1 MSLFRYSTS
10 DSETV
15 RKKIKIFVI
24 LTIFSFLCLWMRVWY
39 LQILKG
45 QHFQEQSENNRVRLV
60 SLPAFRGTIKDRND
74 ETLVSIRPAFN
85 LYVTPEDARDLSET
99 LDWLQKII
107 DFDKQQV
114 FQKIRETRSFKPVL
128 IKRDIQREAVAI
140 VEESKMRLPGIEIK
154 VEPLRNYVHGK
165 LASHVL
171 GYLGEIS
178 KDKLASLDDPSY
190 GQGDFIGKNGLEVI
204 YETLLRGRKG
214 YKEVEV
220 DVSGREL
227 KTLRKLPPKSGNTL
241 TLTLDLR
248 VQKVLE
254 EAMTG
259 TPKDPISGS
268 VVMMKVHTGEIIA
281 IASAPTFDANLFAAG
296 ISREHWNKL
305 MQDKLRPL
313 QHRTISGQY
322 PPGSTYKIV
331 TALAG
336 LEENIITPDT
346 TIYCPGHYR
355 LGRGR
360 YRCWKRG
367 GHGSMNLHKALVQSC
382 DVYFYTI
389 GNKLGI
395 DKIHEYA
402 KELGLGDHTGIQLLG
417 EKRGLIPSTQWKM
430 ENRKQA
436 WLLGE
441 TISAS
446 IGQGYNLVTPLQQA
460 RFMATVANGGVNLK
474 PLLVKKIVDPDGKLI
489 KEFYPDV
496 QHKTHIKRENLQLVR
511 EALLGVVNEPRG
523 TGRRA
528 RLKGMDIK
536 VSGKTGTAQV
546 VKLKATKDIEEEDK
560 IPYQF
565 RDHAW
570 FVAFAPYEKPEVAVS
585 VLVEHGGHGGAA
597 AAPVAQKILQKYF
610 ELYPP
615 FESVEKAEAE
625 TTSGSGEVN
634 EVKVS
639 EPKVKKPV
647 ELPSAN

>member
-1 MSLFRYSTS
+1 MSIFRYSG
-10 DSETV
+10 DVSETV
-15 RKKIKIFVI
+15 RRKIKYFVI
-24 LTIFSFLCLWMRVWY
+24 LTIFAFLCLWMRVWY

-45 QHFQEQSENNRVRLV
+45 QHFQGLSENNRIRLV
-60 SLPAFRGTIKDRND
+60 SLPAFRGAIKDRNG
-74 ETLVSIRPAFN
+74 ETLVSIRPSFN
-85 LYVTPEDARDLSET
+85 LYVTPEDTEDLVET
-99 LDWLQKII
+99 LGSIKEII
-107 DFDKQQV
+107 DFDMEQV
-114 FQKIRETRSFKPVL
+114 FQVIRESRSFKQVL
-128 IKRDIQREAVAI
+128 IKRDIKREAVAI
-140 VEESKMRLPGIEIK
+140 VEENKMRLPGIEIK
-154 VEPLRNYVHGK
+154 VEPLRNYVYGEM
-165 LASHVL
+165 ASHVL

-178 KDKLASLDDPSY
+178 KDKLKSLNDPSY
-190 GQGDFIGKNGLEVI
+190 AQGDFIGKNGLEI
-204 YETLLRGRKG
+204 IFETLLRGKKG

-227 KTLRKLPPKSGNTL
+227 KTMRKLPPRSGNTL
-241 TLTLDLR
+241 ELTLDLR
-248 VQKVLE
+248 IQKVLE
-254 EAMTG
+254 EIMKG
-259 TPKDPISGS
+259 TPEEPVSGS
-268 VVMMKVHTGEIIA
+268 VVMMKVHTGEILA
-281 IASAPTFDANLFAAG
+281 IASVPSFDANLFAAG
-296 ISREHWNKL
+296 ISRENWKSLIQHKL
-305 MQDKLRPL
+305 HPL
-313 QHRTISGQY
+313 QHRAINGQY

-336 LEENIITPDT
+336 LEENLITPET
-346 TIYCPGHYR
+346 SIYCPGHFR

-367 GHGSMNLHKALVQSC
+367 GHGAMDLHKALVQSC

-389 GNKLGI
+389 GHRLGI
-395 DKIHEYA
+395 DKINEYA
-402 KELGLGDHTGIQLLG
+402 KELGLGEYTGIQLMG
-417 EKRGLIPSTQWKM
+417 EKRGLIPSTKWKL

-446 IGQGYNLVTPLQQA
+446 IGQGFNLVTPLQQA
-460 RFMATVANGGVNLK
+460 RFIATVANGGVSLK
-474 PLLVKKIVDPDGKLI
+474 PLLVKKIIDPDGRLI
-489 KEFYPDV
+489 KEFHADV
-496 QHKTHIKRENLQLVR
+496 KHKTHIKRENLELVR

-528 RLKGMDIK
+528 RLKNIK

-546 VKLKATKDIEEEDK
+546 VKMKATEDINEDDV

-597 AAPVAQKILQKYF
+597 AAPVAQKLFKKYF

-625 TTSGSGEVN
+625 NVSSEEDKVR
-634 EVKVS
+634 EVKV
-639 EPKVKKPV
+639 KKQV